1 MDCKKIALTVMK
13 VNQEGLVVEIL
24 EDSTIR
30 GQKMALHLSTLGIR
44 VGARI
49 KKVNQ
54 QVLKGP
60 IVVEIGGSQIAVGF
74 GIAKKILVSSVEGST
89 DTLPVNED

>member
-13 VNQEGLVVEIL
+13 AEQEGLVVEIL
-24 EDSTIR
+24 GDNSIR
-30 GQKMALHLSTLGIR
+30 GQKMELRLLTLGIR

-60 IVVEIGGSQIAVGF
+60 IVVEIGGSQIAIGF
-74 GIAKKILVSSVEGST
+74 GIAKKILVSVESST
-89 DTLPVNED
+89 DALPVNED